1 MLTEWTQRPDVLVDG
16 FIQDEIWKGIQSTR
30 SNNLNGI
37 LTAIDVIDS
46 KLQGLQGERDAFTS
60 NLGSDSSI
68 VKNILAQIDVFTN
81 FKNLFNIYRD
91 YLQYTSGTVSVT
103 NWLSNNT
110 SYKNFL
116 SMSQPVWYKGVDE
129 DNDGQVDILIEDR
142 RADGSVVKWFEST
155 APSAILYQELRYGVD
170 PSSPKNTNLSSG
182 QPLSITPLPA
192 APMSLNMTNA
202 STPCV
207 NSRYSVEVSEVP
219 SATKTK
225 QNVGASNPVDIDG
238 GCRLYVKIRRC
249 CDGKVPEIVAD
260 FYVDSK
266 LSYTKLEPCPIN
278 GNLDP
283 NVNPPIG
290 SVRYKYYY
298 TVESI
303 LQAFYTNTP
312 DDVLNTII
320 QRGNSGIFV
329 DADNLNRNYCNGS
342 LLTRSAV
349 FFGYVNNPSK
359 FQSTPT
365 LIAKTVGNSTINFD
379 WKKDIT
385 DNQGAGFLE
394 VFMLEAGYSTTD
406 IGITTDSEFNNF
418 YSSNLNQLS
427 NANTLLSKNC
437 VGTVVRCPEV
447 GTGTTNTSDT
457 TVSGATRNA
466 GGIVGLGG
474 DCRDKANWELRRDLT
489 IYGDRSYVDHARVSG
504 KIKYIDD
511 NFVADNGLL
520 AELKQIGYVNYKSI
534 PNVSIR
540 FVSNYT
546 PDTTFGKIPEYPCLE
561 GNRQQVAWSVNRGK
575 IVPWRLY
582 CRTTGAEIDY
592 RESINPEAYRY
603 VLDLVTRFPDVYP
616 TRSNFPGNEKALT
629 PANHPVPERFY
640 YEDTF
645 SNFIIQGSAFDRFTG
660 DNIRLSR
667 TSDCAQSSKEIYTYL
682 TDPSNPCSCVEVE
695 ILSHYIV
702 YPKQE
707 YIDIQTGTILFTADA
722 VEELDARIIPPV
734 DNPYGLK
741 PGQEITGQR
750 TKENCGE
757 SAIKTT
763 HPFLFGADVLTGIKK
778 NTIKGL
784 FNYSQSLECYHT
796 GSTQSSSSKD
806 YYYEITDCDNCKKTA
821 YFAVAYGNS
830 KGSGSISSGYE
841 ADDSPSKAIYSQY
854 RLLSLDPLE
863 TNFSFYDTGSS
874 ETPNDVYIINFYRDG
889 LSDKLDIGNF
899 EINLAA
905 LSGSGKVNS
914 QHTGSKVQISGSNPK
929 ILRLIDNSSQIAN
942 RDVCVDDPN
951 HYYEIVS
958 GSLQDGVHSS
968 GTGTVSTNTQITTF
982 GIVYPN
988 LGVIVLDGAK
998 LNEYITFNSVT
1009 GSNINGDNSYKL
1021 FTAISGAAVLGYPM
1035 KGRNVKTKTTNHYF
1049 VRIPSKDANYS
1060 NNPTYTQ
1067 QLGNQKGKIKNQCFV
1082 DNPMSYITTV
1092 GLYNNNKELLA
1103 VAKLSRPI
1111 KKTRENDVLIKIRL
1125 NW

>member
-1 MLTEWTQRPDVLVDG
+1 MLTEWTQRPDIILEG
-16 FIQDEIWKGIQSTR
+16 FMQDEIFKGIQSAR

-37 LTAIDVIDS
+37 LVAIDVIDS
-46 KLQGLQGERDAFTS
+46 KLFQLQGDKDVFTA
-60 NLGSDSSI
+60 NLGSDSVI
-68 VKNILAQIDVFTN
+68 VKNILAQMDIFNN

-91 YLQYTSGTVSVT
+91 YLQNTSGTISIP

-110 SYKNFL
+110 SYTNFL
-116 SMSQPVWYKGVDE
+116 NMSQPVWYKGVDN
-129 DNDGQVDILIEDR
+129 DNDGQIDVLIEDR
-142 RADGSVVKWFEST
+142 RADGSTVKWYESL
-155 APSAILYQELRYGVD
+155 APSAILYQELRSGLD
-170 PSSPKNTNLSSG
+170 SSSSSTNLILSPG
-182 QPLSITPLPA
+182 QAVFS
-192 APMSLNMTNA
+192 APPQSLNMTA
-202 STPCV
+202 SSTTPCT

-225 QNVGASNPVDIDG
+225 QNVGALNLVDIDG

-312 DDVLNTII
+312 DDVLNTIL
-320 QRGNSGIFV
+320 QRGNTGIFV

-349 FFGYVNNPSK
+349 FFNYVNNPSK
-359 FQSTPT
+359 FQSTPL
-365 LIAKTVGNSTINFD
+365 LIPKTIGNSTINFD

-385 DNQGAGFLE
+385 DNQSAGFLE

-406 IGITTDSEFNNF
+406 IGITTDTEFDGF
-418 YSSNLNQLS
+418 YTSNLNQLP
-427 NANTLLSKNC
+427 NANTLMSKNC
-437 VGTVVRCPEV
+437 VGSVVRCPEV
-447 GTGTTNTSDT
+447 GTGTTNTNNT
-457 TVSGATRNA
+457 TIGGARTNSGGVVT
-466 GGIVGLGG
+466 GGG

-489 IYGDRSYVDHARVSG
+489 IYGEKSYVDHARVSG
-504 KIKYIDD
+504 KVKYIDD

-520 AELKQIGYVNYKSI
+520 AELKQIGYANYRSI

-540 FVSNYT
+540 FISNYT
-546 PDTTFGKIPEYPCLE
+546 PETTFGKIPEYPCLE

-582 CRTTGAEIDY
+582 CKSTGAEIDY
-592 RESINPEAYRY
+592 RQSVNPEAYNY
-603 VLDLVTRFPDVYP
+603 VLDLVTKFPDIYP

-629 PANHPVPERFY
+629 PADYPVPGRFY

-645 SNFIIQGSAFDRFTG
+645 TNFIIQGSAFDRFTG

-667 TSDCAQSSKEIYTYL
+667 TSDCAQSSKEVYTYL
-682 TDPSNPCSCVEVE
+682 TDPSNPCSCIEVE

-707 YIDIQTGTILFTADA
+707 YIDIQTGTILFTSDA

-750 TKENCGE
+750 TKENCGD
-757 SAIKTT
+757 SPIKTT

-863 TNFSFYDTGSS
+863 TNFKFYDTGSL
-874 ETPNDVYIINFYRDG
+874 ETPDDIYIINFYRDG

-899 EINLAA
+899 EINLAE
-905 LSGSGKVNS
+905 LSGSGKVNRE
-914 QHTGSKVQISGSNPK
+914 HTGSKVQVKSNPK
-929 ILRLIDNSSQIAN
+929 ILRLIDNSSQMAN
-942 RDVCVDDPN
+942 RDVCTDDPN

-968 GTGTVSTNTQITTF
+968 GTGTVSTNTSITTF

-998 LNEYITFNSVT
+998 LNDYVGFNSVT

-1021 FTAISGAAVLGYPM
+1021 FTAISGASVLNYPM

-1067 QLGNQKGKIKNQCFV
+1067 QIGNQKGKIKNQCFV

-1103 VAKLSRPI
+1103 IAKLSRPI